1 MRKTNE
7 PTNNTLVDLSEI
19 EIDTSEPSEKRVA
32 QFLEKV
38 GNPCVFKVGEITIK
52 VKSNSDRSLLDA
64 LVSAYTQEDVY
75 DY

>member
-38 GNPCVFKVGEITIK
+38 GNPYVFKVGEITIK